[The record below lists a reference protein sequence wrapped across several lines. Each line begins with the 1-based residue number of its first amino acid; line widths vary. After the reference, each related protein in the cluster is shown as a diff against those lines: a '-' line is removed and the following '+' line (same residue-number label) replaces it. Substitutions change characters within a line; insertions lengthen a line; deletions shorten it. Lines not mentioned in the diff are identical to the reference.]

1 MAYAWRPGNLSDGAP
16 LLDVLTHP
24 DAGKGFAASDM
35 ESLDSQLSPGRMVV
49 GRVNRTADDPGQMGA
64 IWFRPDSASGWT
76 TQDWQYRRVG
86 SMASPLK
93 SATETVRVV
102 NLEGVNRYGDC
113 VGSADVVARD
123 PNGGLPPTTTR
134 RAVLLRAVPIACVG
148 DLNRD
153 SAIGPQDLAILLSY
167 WCAAQNCSSASA
179 IADLNV
185 DGAVGAQDL
194 SIFLANWGGSCSWPQ
209 CSALAENV
217 PPEPVRLA
225 MESVEFASGF
235 VGLGDFAGY
244 RAWRETAPAP
254 LAEIVDG
261 VLWDIAKGGS

>member
-1 MAYAWRPGNLSDGAP
+1 
-16 LLDVLTHP
+16 
-24 DAGKGFAASDM
+24 
-35 ESLDSQLSPGRMVV
+35 MVV
-49 GRVNRTADDPGQMGA
+49 GRVNRPADDPDQSATNLNMGA

-86 SMASPLK
+86 SMASPRK

-153 SAIGPQDLAILLSY
+153 GAIGPQDLAILLSY